1 MRGVMKFRYRNRVEK
16 SRVIWLGL
24 VWSRREIFTAEV
36 GERDAVFCPPAAGW
50 WFPILRFGSLYP
62 CPRPRTNLNPDTSE
76 RTLLSVSARTFSPPR
91 VDRSPP
97 SSLVRRR
104 SSGSTGSAR
113 VVSRPSTPGLPVP
126 CSTTPARSS
135 STFVGGGRS
144 RASLARDSSY
154 KYALRP
160 RTGFIHR
167 DTARTAARGAL
178 RACLRACVPACERT
192 DERASEV
199 RASQI
204 GGPRA
209 IPTSICLSVC
219 PSLSPFPLSASPPLV
234 FSLFPSR
241 FYVSRKAK
249 SVAFRAG
256 WCARRLAHPGSYQ
269 HGRKECRDSF
279 V

>member
-1 MRGVMKFRYRNRVEK
+1 MTWYGSTSVTINRKSFDENSGMRGVMKFRYRNRVEK

-50 WFPILRFGSLYP
+50 WFPILRFGSLYL

-113 VVSRPSTPGLPVP
+113 VVSRPSTPGLLVP
-126 CSTTPARSS
+126 CFTTPARSS

-178 RACLRACVPACERT
+178 RACLRACVRANGRACKRSACVANRRPARDSHLYLSVCL
-192 DERASEV
+192 SV
-199 RASQI
+199 FISV
-204 GGPRA
+204 P
-209 IPTSICLSVC
+209 SICLSASGIL
-219 PSLSPFPLSASPPLV
+219 SLS
-234 FSLFPSR
+234 FSFLR
-241 FYVSRKAK
+241 
-249 SVAFRAG
+249 
-256 WCARRLAHPGSYQ
+256 
-269 HGRKECRDSF
+269 
-279 V
+279 